1 MVFRQRGREEPRKR
15 YIDSV
20 SWLGWRAARWSSDR
34 GGEKSRER
42 EIETV
47 YPDLGGKL
55 PGRPSDRGGEKSRE
69 REIET
74 VYPDLGGELPD
85 GLQTEGERKAEKE
98 R

>member
-1 MVFRQRGREEPRKR
+1 M
-15 YIDSV
+15 
-20 SWLGWRAARWSSDR
+20 
-34 GGEKSRER
+34 
-42 EIETV
+42 